1 MSYYKEKMKKERKSG
16 EKVATEHDIV
26 LFFGDNLSD
35 FTGFDEKSV
44 PNRNQAVEEM
54 HEAFGEKCIVF
65 PNPMYGDWEVAL
77 YQYDFK
83 KSDAEKKSSVK
94 RHCVYL
100 KIQNN
105 SDLKVS
111 RS

>member
-1 MSYYKEKMKKERKSG
+1 
-16 EKVATEHDIV
+16 
-26 LFFGDNLSD
+26 
-35 FTGFDEKSV
+35 
-44 PNRNQAVEEM
+44 M

-65 PNPMYGDWEVAL
+65 PNPMYGDWEAAL

-105 SDLKVS
+105 ST
-111 RS
+111 